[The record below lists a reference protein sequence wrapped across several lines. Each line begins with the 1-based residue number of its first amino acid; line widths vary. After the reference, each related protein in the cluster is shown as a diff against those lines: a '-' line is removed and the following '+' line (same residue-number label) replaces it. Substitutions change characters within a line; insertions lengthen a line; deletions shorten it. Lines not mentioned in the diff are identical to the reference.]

1 MITTTQ
7 SFKIYEILQRYFKN
21 DADAKALVGEI
32 EQIVDNRFLAERDRL
47 ATKEDLVR
55 EIGSLETKMEKNFK
69 DQLKWMIILMFGFS
83 SFIIAMIKL
92 L

>member
-1 MITTTQ
+1 MITTSQ

-32 EQIVDNRFLAERDRL
+32 EQVIDNRFLAERDRL
-47 ATKEDLVR
+47 ATKEDLS
-55 EIGSLETKMEKNFK
+55 SLEAKMEKNFK

>member
-1 MITTTQ
+1 MITTSQ

-32 EQIVDNRFLAERDRL
+32 EQVIDNRFLAERDRL
-47 ATKEDLVR
+47 ATKEDLS
-55 EIGSLETKMEKNFK
+55 SLEAKMEKNFK

-83 SFIIAMIKL
+83 FFIIAMIKL

>member
-32 EQIVDNRFLAERDRL
+32 EQVIDNRFLAERDRL
-47 ATKEDLVR
+47 ATKEDLS
-55 EIGSLETKMEKNFK
+55 SLEAKMEKNFK
-69 DQLKWMIILMFGFS
+69 DQLKWMTILMFGFS
-83 SFIIAMIKL
+83 SFTIAMIKL

>member
-1 MITTTQ
+1 MITTSQ

-32 EQIVDNRFLAERDRL
+32 EQVVDNRFLAERDRL

-55 EIGSLETKMEKNFK
+55 EIGSLEAKMEKNFK

-83 SFIIAMIKL
+83 SFVIAMIKL

>member
-1 MITTTQ
+1 MITTSQ

-32 EQIVDNRFLAERDRL
+32 EQVIDNRFLAERDRL
-47 ATKEDLVR
+47 ATKEDLFR
-55 EIGSLETKMEKNFK
+55 LETKMEKNFK

-92 L
+92 F

>member
-32 EQIVDNRFLAERDRL
+32 EQVIDNRFLAERDRL
-47 ATKEDLVR
+47 ATKEDLS
-55 EIGSLETKMEKNFK
+55 SLETKMEKNFK

-83 SFIIAMIKL
+83 SFVIAMIKL

>member
-1 MITTTQ
+1 MITTSQ

-32 EQIVDNRFLAERDRL
+32 EQVIDNRFLAERDRL
-47 ATKEDLVR
+47 ATKEDLS
-55 EIGSLETKMEKNFK
+55 SLEAKMEKNFK
-69 DQLKWMIILMFGFS
+69 DQLKWMTILMFGFS

>member
-1 MITTTQ
+1 MITTSQ

>member
-1 MITTTQ
+1 MITTSQ

-32 EQIVDNRFLAERDRL
+32 EQVIDNRFLAERDRL
-47 ATKEDLVR
+47 ATKEDLFR
-55 EIGSLETKMEKNFK
+55 LETKMEKNFK

>member
-32 EQIVDNRFLAERDRL
+32 EQVIDNRFLAERDRL
-47 ATKEDLVR
+47 ATKEDLS
-55 EIGSLETKMEKNFK
+55 SLEAKMEKNFK

>member
-32 EQIVDNRFLAERDRL
+32 EQVIDNRFLAERDRL
-47 ATKEDLVR
+47 ATKEDLS
-55 EIGSLETKMEKNFK
+55 SLEAKMEKNFK

-83 SFIIAMIKL
+83 SFVIAMIKL